1 MPVNEKKAGTLNNSN
16 GTRII
21 SYNNLINEEK
31 VVVMDSIL
39 LTERLFSVLEN
50 DFNLKLSGIDR
61 DISIFEQLPLDSM
74 QLVAIAVKIEE
85 TFGIELPLTF
95 MEKPTINHLV
105 KLVADTV
112 AENNRPDHERAN

>member
-1 MPVNEKKAGTLNNSN
+1 MNS
-16 GTRII
+16 TI
-21 SYNNLINEEK
+21 
-31 VVVMDSIL
+31 

-50 DFNLKLSGIDR
+50 DFNLKLNGIDR
-61 DISIFEQLPLDSM
+61 DTSIFEQLPLDSM

-105 KLVADTV
+105 KLVADAI
-112 AENNRPDHERAN
+112 AENNRPDHDRAN